1 MGRSPRLRTIV
12 GVLAVLLG
20 AGGVLSLVRY
30 VQTSEERALAGQEL
44 VSVYVVRNPV
54 PAGTPVGELANDL
67 ALEQV
72 PAKVRAAEAVT
83 ELDALDPS
91 LVTTT
96 NLVPGEQLV
105 TARLGSAKSRV
116 LAAGLDAI
124 PDGLV
129 EVTVSLTAQKA
140 LGGQLVPGDYVA
152 VLASFDLFNFDP
164 EVTAEDGVVTQTEVS
179 IEGGPATAILMRQ
192 ALVTNVQANLPPTF
206 NAVDENGGVGQ
217 VPNSELFVTF
227 AVVPDQAERL
237 IFAAEY
243 GRIWLLRDSEL
254 APGSSPDLVRLS
266 TIYFDGALKADVDQ
280 QSFSADDEPDELAN
294 RDDGADAIE
303 EGSLVAETAEESED
317 EPTPSGPGG
326 G

>member
-1 MGRSPRLRTIV
+1 MGRSPRDRAII
-12 GVLAVLLG
+12 GVVALLLG
-20 AGGVLSLVRY
+20 AGGVFALVRY
-30 VQTSEERALAGQEL
+30 VQTSEERALAGEEL
-44 VSVYVVRNPV
+44 VTVFVVRDPV
-54 PAGTPVGELANDL
+54 PAGTPVSELAASL
-67 ALEQV
+67 EAEQV
-72 PAKVRAAEAVT
+72 PVKVRADEAIT
-83 ELDALDPS
+83 ALDALEPS

-116 LAAGLDAI
+116 LAAGLDTI

-140 LGGQLVPGDYVA
+140 LGGQLTPGDYVA
-152 VLASFDLFNFDP
+152 VLASFDLFDFAP
-164 EVTAEDGVVTQTEVS
+164 EVSTEDGVVNQTEVS

-206 NAVDENGGVGQ
+206 NAVDEDGGVGQ

-227 AVVPDQAERL
+227 AVIPDQAERL

-243 GRIWLLRDSEL
+243 GRLWLLRDSEL
-254 APGSSPDLVRLS
+254 APEGNPDLVRLS
-266 TIYFDGALKADVDQ
+266 TIFFEGAIKADLDQ
-280 QSFSADDEPDELAN
+280 QSFSGDDQPDQLANLETADEDPAQTETADDPDTEGEP
-294 RDDGADAIE
+294 
-303 EGSLVAETAEESED
+303 V
-317 EPTPSGPGG
+317 GPGG